1 MNAAMFLI
9 PACFAVAVLVAVVQP
24 PFRYFLFLLFMLVA
38 WCPEFSQT
46 DLTAWTA
53 ADAPTIYNYRLIPS
67 VTASVFDY
75 MFAGIVL
82 VWVAKY
88 VLPNPRRVL
97 EAPLALPMAAF
108 FSVWIFS
115 FIYGLSQ
122 GNETYNAMREFRN
135 QAYFVITYLMIVTA
149 CRSAR
154 DARRFFKLCVAM
166 AFLVGIYGVFR
177 FFLGIGLIFMD
188 HVVVFYDIADSML
201 LYMAMFFLAAGAIES
216 KMTSGRAFL
225 TVTLVFPMILTF
237 LFSYRRGAWV
247 GFAAGLFF
255 LVYFY
260 PGRPRLRR
268 IMFRRVCVPAIA
280 AIALIASVPVLR
292 TSGLDFVKTRFY
304 SIFDVSED
312 PSNVFRILDA
322 LNAVNS
328 FTHHPIVGV
337 GAGGRYEIEFAAND
351 PVTAEFMDHVS
362 NTSHDAYLFT
372 LFKTGIV
379 GFLAYFTI
387 LFAFWRTWFKT
398 RALHVGPTERAA
410 LMAMGAMVIAIL
422 VTGIT
427 EPITDLVRP
436 SLLFAFVMGWGAVWM
451 TKLREGSILLTQ
463 PKLQESSKGQL
474 FAE

>member
-1 MNAAMFLI
+1 MNAAWFLI
-9 PACFAVAVLVAVVQP
+9 PVCFALAVLLAVVQP
-24 PFRYFLFLLFMLVA
+24 QFRYSLFLLFMLVA
-38 WCPEFSQT
+38 WFPEFSQT

-53 ADAPTIYNYRLIPS
+53 ADAPTIYNYRLITS

-75 MFAGIVL
+75 VFAAIVL
-82 VWVAKY
+82 VWVARY

-97 EAPLALPMAAF
+97 EAPFALPMVGF
-108 FSVWIFS
+108 LLVWTFS
-115 FIYGLSQ
+115 FIYGLSR

-149 CRSAR
+149 CGAVR
-154 DARRFFKLCVAM
+154 DVRRFLKLCVVM

-201 LYMAMFFLAAGAIES
+201 LYMAMFFLAAFAIES
-216 KMTSGRAFL
+216 KMNRGRAFL
-225 TVTLVFPMILTF
+225 TVILVFPMILTF

-268 IMFRRVCVPAIA
+268 IMFRRVCLPAVT
-280 AIALIASVPVLR
+280 AIALIASIPVLR
-292 TSGLDFVKTRFY
+292 TSGLDFVMTRFY

-312 PSNVFRILDA
+312 ASNVFRVLDA
-322 LNAVNS
+322 LNALNS

-337 GAGGRYEIEFAAND
+337 GAGGRYELEFLAND
-351 PVTAEFMDHVS
+351 PTTAEFMDHVS

-379 GFLAYFTI
+379 GFLAYVTVLLSF
-387 LFAFWRTWFKT
+387 LRTWFKT
-398 RALHVGPTERAA
+398 RMLRVGPTERAV
-410 LMAMGAMVIAIL
+410 LMAMGAIVIAIL

-436 SLLFAFVMGWGAVWM
+436 SLLLAFVMGWGAVWM
-451 TKLREGSILLTQ
+451 TKLNEGSTLLTE
-463 PKLQESSKGQL
+463 PNLQELSKSQL
-474 FAE
+474 FAQ